1 MSRIAAFGEVM
12 MRLEVPGYSTLA
24 QENRLAYSF
33 SGSGVNVLSA
43 MSRYGHDVFLL
54 SALPDNSLGEAAFAN
69 LRRLGLSTRHI
80 KRSGQ
85 YIGMYVLEKGFGAR
99 ASKVT
104 YNDRQGSS
112 FNTAEFSDEQLEAAV
127 ADADVIHF
135 CGIALAMNDRVR
147 DNMLR
152 LAGEARRQGKTIVF
166 DCNYRPSL
174 WGENGY
180 ERAKP
185 YFQQL
190 LGLADIVLM
199 NEKDAIGVLGM
210 STARTSREEQL
221 EELIPAV
228 AKQYNI
234 RAIAGTHRRVNG
246 DNTHCLKGFL
256 YNGNRLV
263 WGKERSFLVYDRVGA
278 GDAYASGIMD
288 GLLREL
294 APEQIVEF
302 ASSAARLA
310 HTFPGDTPM
319 SSREEIVKAMSCETG
334 DVER

>member
-43 MSRYGHDVFLL
+43 MARYGHDVHLL
-54 SALPDNSLGEAAFAN
+54 SALPDNSLGEAALAN
-69 LRRLGLSTRHI
+69 LRKLGLSTRHI

-85 YIGMYVLEKGFGAR
+85 FIGMYVLEKGFGSR

-112 FNTAEFSDEQLEAAV
+112 FNTAEFTDAQLEAAV
-127 ADADVIHF
+127 ADVDVIHF

-147 DNMLR
+147 SNMLR
-152 LAGEARRQGKTIVF
+152 LAGEAKRQGKTIVF

-185 YFQQL
+185 YFEQL
-190 LGLADIVLM
+190 LALADIVLM
-199 NEKDAIGVLGM
+199 NENDAIHVLGM
-210 STARTSREEQL
+210 PTVRTSREEQL
-221 EELIPAV
+221 EELLPLV

-234 RAIAGTHRRVNG
+234 AAIAGTHRRING
-246 DNTHCLKGFL
+246 DNTHSLKGFL
-256 YNGNRLV
+256 YSRDRLV

-294 APEQIVEF
+294 TPEQTVEF
-302 ASSAARLA
+302 ASAAARLA
-310 HTFPGDTPM
+310 HTIPGDTPL
-319 SSREEIVKAMSCETG
+319 SSREDIVKAMSYETG